1 MTSKTKGYN
10 SAAVP
15 GEVFEEA
22 GRTMEESERAIK
34 YLEEAGVDMFN
45 CDNGTYDAWFWAHPP
60 VYMPL
65 NCNLEEVQHIRKY
78 TSKPVYCA
86 GRMQMDVA
94 EAAIAEKTID
104 GVAIGRQILVDEK
117 YLTKLQEGKEKDIR
131 PCIGCH
137 NACLALS
144 NYKGVGAEMM
154 ETTDNKY
161 CALNP
166 RAFEEKKYHSLPVAH
181 PKKIVV
187 IGGGIG
193 GMEFAIQAAK
203 RGHEVAIYEKTG
215 RLGGVFLSLIHI

>member
-1 MTSKTKGYN
+1 MVLGTS
-10 SAAVP
+10 S
-15 GEVFEEA
+15 
-22 GRTMEESERAIK
+22 
-34 YLEEAGVDMFN
+34 
-45 CDNGTYDAWFWAHPP
+45 

-166 RAFEEKKYHSLPVAH
+166 RAFEEKKYHSLPDSSS
-181 PKKIVV
+181 KKIVV

-203 RGHEVAIYEKTG
+203 EDMRSLFMKRQGVWVVYSMRQQLWILKKKIRNCWHGTREK
-215 RLGGVFLSLIHI
+215 LENIQLKSY